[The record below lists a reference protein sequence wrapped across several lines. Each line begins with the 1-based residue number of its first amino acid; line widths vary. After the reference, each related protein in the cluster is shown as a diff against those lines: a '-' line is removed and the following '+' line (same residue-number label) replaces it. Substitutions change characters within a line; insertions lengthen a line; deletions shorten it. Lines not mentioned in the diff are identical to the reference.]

1 LLRLLNSGWISPE
14 EAEQI
19 SRAPTF
25 GAIPEFEVQRAAKS
39 DNLNQRLAAILEP
52 AGRASEAYR
61 SLGRKLVHS
70 SAEKPPKVT
79 VVTSPG
85 RGEGKS
91 VTCANLGVVL
101 AQAGKSTLVVD
112 CDFRKPMI
120 HKVFGF
126 HNLLGTV
133 DVLDSLVWLHEVYVE
148 AIPGLKVAP
157 AGPTPPDPGGPFRSL
172 RFTEFLARARE
183 EFEYILINAPPTE
196 EVSDLAALASRGDGV
211 LLVLDAQKARR
222 DSVQRSIRNL
232 EMNGARV
239 LGTVVNNV
247 GGQPF
252 PAQKVP
258 TRRPETDRERRTTK
272 RSAGFL
278 EFLIVMLVSF
288 ALVFGI
294 MRPFILE
301 PFYIPTTSMV
311 PTLEIGDRVL
321 ANKFIYRFAEPE
333 RGDIIVFESTD
344 EKKDLVKR
352 VVGLSGDK
360 IAIKGG
366 RLFVNDVL
374 QKEPYVVNK
383 TCVRGL
389 PKTCSYGPVTVPPG
403 HVFVMGDNR
412 LNSEDSRFFGPV
424 PKGNVLGEVF
434 LRLWPLY
441 RLALL

>member
-14 EAEQI
+14 EVEQI
-19 SRAPTF
+19 SGVPTF
-25 GAIPEFEVQRAAKS
+25 GAIPEAEVQRGAEYDS
-39 DNLNQRLAAILEP
+39 LTRSLAAILEP
-52 AGRASEAYR
+52 AGPASEAYR
-61 SLGRKLVHS
+61 SLGRKLVHAS
-70 SAEKPPKVT
+70 VEKPPKVT
-79 VVTSPG
+79 VVTSSG
-85 RGEGKS
+85 RGVGKS

-101 AQAGKSTLVVD
+101 AQAGKSTLIVD
-112 CDFRKPMI
+112 CDFRKPVI

-126 HNLLGTV
+126 RNLLGVV
-133 DVLDSLVWLHEVYVE
+133 DVLDRIVWLHEVYRE
-148 AIPGLKVAP
+148 AFPGLKVAP
-157 AGPTPPDPGGPFRSL
+157 AGPAPPDPAGRLRSL
-172 RFTEFLARARE
+172 RFSEFLARARA

-196 EVSDLAALASRGDGV
+196 AVTDLAALASLCDGV
-211 LLVLDAQKARR
+211 LLVLDAQNARR
-222 DSVQRSIRNL
+222 DSVRQSIRNL
-232 EMNGARV
+232 QANGASV

-247 GGQPF
+247 DGQPF

-258 TRRPETDRERRTTK
+258 TRRRETDRERQTTK

-278 EFLIVMLVSF
+278 EFLIVLLVSF
-288 ALVFGI
+288 ALVLGI
-294 MRPFILE
+294 VRPFIVE

-321 ANKFIYRFAEPE
+321 ANKFIYRFGEPE

-344 EKKDLVKR
+344 EKKDFVKR
-352 VVGLSGDK
+352 VVGLPGDE
-360 IAIKGG
+360 IAVKGG
-366 RLFVNDVL
+366 RLFVNDVS
-374 QKEPYVVNK
+374 QREPYVVNR
-383 TCVRGL
+383 TCVRTL

-424 PKGNVLGEVF
+424 PKGNIVGEVF

>member
-1 LLRLLNSGWISPE
+1 LPRLLNSGWISPE
-14 EAEQI
+14 EVEQI
-19 SRAPTF
+19 SGVPTF
-25 GAIPEFEVQRAAKS
+25 GAVPEFEVQRETKS
-39 DNLNQRLAAILEP
+39 DILTQRLAAILEP

-61 SLGRKLVHS
+61 SLGRRLVHAS
-70 SAEKPPKVT
+70 LEKPPKVT

-101 AQAGKSTLVVD
+101 AQAGRSTLVVD
-112 CDFRKPMI
+112 CDFRKPVI

-126 HNLLGTV
+126 RNLLGTI
-133 DVLDSLVWLHEVYVE
+133 DVLDGLVWLHEVYGE

-157 AGPTPPDPGGPFRSL
+157 AGPPAPDPEGRLGSA

-196 EVSDLAALASRGDGV
+196 TVSDLATLAGRGDGV

-232 EMNGARV
+232 ETNGARV
-239 LGTVVNNV
+239 LGTVVHNV
-247 GGQPF
+247 DGQASL
-252 PAQKVP
+252 AQRVP
-258 TRRPETDRERRTTK
+258 TRRPQTDRERRTTK
-272 RSAGFL
+272 RSAGYL

-294 MRPFILE
+294 VRPFVVE

-311 PTLEIGDRVL
+311 PTLEVGDRVL

-333 RGDIIVFESTD
+333 RGDIIVFESID

-352 VVGLSGDK
+352 VVGLSGDR
-360 IAIKGG
+360 IAIKDG
-366 RLFVNDVL
+366 RLFVNDVS
-374 QKEPYVVNK
+374 QREPYVVNK

-424 PKGNVLGEVF
+424 PKGNVVGEVF

>member
-1 LLRLLNSGWISPE
+1 LPRLLNNGWISPE
-14 EAEQI
+14 ELEQI
-19 SRAPTF
+19 SGVPTF
-25 GAIPEFEVQRAAKS
+25 GAVPEFEVQREAKS
-39 DNLNQRLAAILEP
+39 DNLTQGLAAILEP

-61 SLGRKLVHS
+61 SLGRKLVHTS
-70 SAEKPPKVT
+70 VEKLPKVT

-85 RGEGKS
+85 RGGGKS

-112 CDFRKPMI
+112 CDFRKPVI

-126 HNLLGTV
+126 DNLLGTV
-133 DVLDSLVWLHEVYVE
+133 DVLDGVVWLHEVYRE

-157 AGPTPPDPGGPFRSL
+157 AGPTPPDPEGRLGSP

-183 EFEYILINAPPTE
+183 EFEYILINAHPTE
-196 EVSDLAALASRGDGV
+196 TVSNLDAFASRGDAV
-211 LLVLDAQKARR
+211 LLVLHAQKVRR
-222 DSVQRSIRNL
+222 DSLRRSIRNL
-232 EMNGARV
+232 ETNGARV
-239 LGTVVNNV
+239 LGTVVHNFD
-247 GGQPF
+247 GQAS
-252 PAQKVP
+252 PAQRVS
-258 TRRPETDRERRTTK
+258 THRPQIDRDRRTTK
-272 RSAGFL
+272 RSAGYL

-294 MRPFILE
+294 MRPFVVE

-311 PTLEIGDRVL
+311 PTLEVGDRVL

-333 RGDIIVFESTD
+333 PGDIIVFESID

-360 IAIKGG
+360 IAIKDG
-366 RLFVNDVL
+366 RLFVNGVS
-374 QKEPYVVNK
+374 QREPYVVNK

-412 LNSEDSRFFGPV
+412 LNSEDSRYFGPV
-424 PKGNVLGEVF
+424 PKGNVVGEVF

>member
-1 LLRLLNSGWISPE
+1 MLRLLNSGWMSPE
-14 EAEQI
+14 EVEQI
-19 SRAPTF
+19 SGVPTF
-25 GAIPEFEVQRAAKS
+25 GAIPEFEVQREAKS

-61 SLGRKLVHS
+61 SLGRKLVRAS
-70 SAEKPPKVT
+70 IAKLPKVT

-112 CDFRKPMI
+112 CDFRKPVI
-120 HKVFGF
+120 HKIFGF
-126 HNLLGTV
+126 RNLLGTV
-133 DVLDSLVWLHEVYVE
+133 DVLDGIVWLHEVYKE

-157 AGPTPPDPGGPFRSL
+157 AGPTPPDPGGRLRSL
-172 RFTEFLARARE
+172 RFTAFLARARE
-183 EFEYILINAPPTE
+183 EFEYILINAPATDA
-196 EVSDLAALASRGDGV
+196 VSDLAALASRGDGV

-222 DSVQRSIRNL
+222 DSVRRSIHNL
-232 EMNGARV
+232 ETNGARV
-239 LGTVVNNV
+239 LGTVVHNV
-247 GGQPF
+247 DGRAF

-258 TRRPETDRERRTTK
+258 ARRPETDRERRTTK

-278 EFLIVMLVSF
+278 DFLIVMLVSF
-288 ALVFGI
+288 ALVFGVV
-294 MRPFILE
+294 RPFIVE

-333 RGDIIVFESTD
+333 RGDIIVFESID

-360 IAIKGG
+360 ISIKGG
-366 RLFVNDVL
+366 RLFVNDVS
-374 QKEPYVVNK
+374 QREPYVVNK
-383 TCVRGL
+383 TCVHGL

-412 LNSEDSRFFGPV
+412 LNSEDSRFFGSV
-424 PKGNVLGEVF
+424 PKGNVVGEVF